1 MNKDTFLDRYHADYW
16 KSRTGTSVTVLSKLA
31 DAKYR
36 AEYGL
41 YLAEV

>member
-31 DAKYR
+31 R
-36 AEYGL
+36 NMGFISQR
-41 YLAEV
+41 V